1 MYSDLTRLE
10 KALDTFEKDVD
21 TSFAGPI
28 PSSLLARQDLEQA
41 IVVLSDRLTPFRDRV
56 SRIKGEGLAHLWNQR
71 TRLDTVAQGPA
82 GLTQL
87 FYADGA
93 LPNQLDPTYVQKT
106 AAYKYLGVTAVITGP
121 MIASGRSF
129 ADIEAEIAES
139 NLRAIIQNEEWAI
152 FKGNSSIT
160 PLAFDG
166 FDVQLVTNVSDNAAA
181 ALTASGITIPA
192 FDKLIKLVRL
202 QGANRLD
209 GIYLSYGLQNVVNQI
224 ISGAA
229 RYFIN
234 IDQPAAPI
242 IAGDN
247 VVSYASALGPIPV
260 IGDFFC
266 NAALPY
272 PINAAGSSGAQGNA
286 VSDVYFLR
294 HDEQGCQMVDLMPI
308 GRTELAKV
316 ADTIRFYIN
325 EYTVLAV
332 KAEPWCGIL
341 LNVSDPVL

>member
-1 MYSDLTRLE
+1 MNDFSRLE
-10 KALDTFEKDVD
+10 KALDAFEKNVD
-21 TSFAGPI
+21 TSFAGPV

-41 IVVLSDRLTPFRDRV
+41 IVVLSDRLTPLRDRI

-71 TRLDTVAQGPA
+71 TRLDTLAQGPN
-82 GLTQL
+82 GLVSL

-93 LPNQLDPTYVQKT
+93 LPPQLDPAYVQKT
-106 AAYKYLGVTAVITGP
+106 AAYKYLGITAVITGP
-121 MIASGRSF
+121 MIASGRSYM
-129 ADIEAEIAES
+129 DIEAEIAES
-139 NLRAIIQNEEWAI
+139 HLRAVIQNEEWAL
-152 FKGNSSIT
+152 FKGDSSLNT
-160 PLAFDG
+160 YSFDG
-166 FDVQLVTNVSDNAAA
+166 LDVQLTTNVSDNAAA
-181 ALTASGITIPA
+181 ALSATGVTIPA

-224 ISGAA
+224 VSTAA
-229 RYFIN
+229 RYFVN
-234 IDQPAAPI
+234 LDQPASL

-247 VVSYASALGPIPV
+247 VVSYQSALGPIPV

-286 VSDVYFLR
+286 VSTVYFLR
-294 HDEQGCQMVDLMPI
+294 HDEQGIQMADLMPI
-308 GRTELAKV
+308 GRTELAKI

-332 KAEPWCGIL
+332 KAEPWNGMLI
-341 LNVSDPVL
+341 NVADPVV